1 MNKLS
6 GKLAL
11 IAEDEALLR
20 ELIVMELEDYEVSC
34 IEAENGIEALK
45 AIEDNDID
53 FLLSDIRMPGGSGI
67 DLLKAIKEKQLL
79 KGKPIIM
86 LSGFSDFSVK
96 QAQDLGALT
105 IIPKPFSIT
114 EVISLLESSL
124 V

>member
-1 MNKLS
+1 MNKLP